1 MSVSREGQKVG
12 DLKNLSK
19 ETLQEILLRQEKIL
33 TNQRIMRSLPDKG
46 SKIREYVEK
55 VRLAIQLREEEE
67 RRQAAAQAK
76 LSQQLQEL
84 PSEESESI
92 EMLIV
97 SGSSDGSKDS
107 DLVRSLEMMS
117 VSDSDNEFRFG
128 SKPSRSSAEEDNYFT
143 KPHKEQKSHNLVV
156 LEKTNPS
163 TKQKFK
169 PNQFLQRENTP
180 AKDKYQNHPP
190 AHPDQGGAQFLSL
203 KESAELLQNQF
214 RKRKELEAR
223 VAANILSEGRKVLME
238 DYNPDESAVT
248 SYREAHAKE
257 DQHSSDEDVD
267 NDNN

>member
-1 MSVSREGQKVG
+1 
-12 DLKNLSK
+12 
-19 ETLQEILLRQEKIL
+19 
-33 TNQRIMRSLPDKG
+33 MRSLPDKG

-55 VRLAIQLREEEE
+55 VRLAIQLCEEEE
-67 RRQAAAQAK
+67 RRQAAARAK

-169 PNQFLQRENTP
+169 PNQ
-180 AKDKYQNHPP
+180 
-190 AHPDQGGAQFLSL
+190 
-203 KESAELLQNQF
+203 
-214 RKRKELEAR
+214 
-223 VAANILSEGRKVLME
+223 
-238 DYNPDESAVT
+238 
-248 SYREAHAKE
+248 
-257 DQHSSDEDVD
+257 
-267 NDNN
+267 